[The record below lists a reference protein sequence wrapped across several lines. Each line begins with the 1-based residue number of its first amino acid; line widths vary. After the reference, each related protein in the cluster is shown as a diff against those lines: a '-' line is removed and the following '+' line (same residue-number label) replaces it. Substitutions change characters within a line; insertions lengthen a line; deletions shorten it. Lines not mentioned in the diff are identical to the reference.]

1 MYQIL
6 VAVLEG
12 ENISEGMFSLTD
24 IIAVNQ
30 SSTFLCASWWR
41 EERQD
46 GWYWNA
52 QSYGFHIQMEEE
64 VVPTFESSM
73 LTPVPHTYINV
84 SVSQQKT
91 KVKFNVTFPEIP
103 KCRYWRAWYDTLLGL
118 SGTVMGVLNSIEIE
132 EMNNRWKHA
141 GGHIAD
147 SFTITSK

>member
-6 VAVLEG
+6 VTVSKG
-12 ENISEGMFSLTD
+12 GNISEEMFNLTD
-24 IIAVNQ
+24 IRGVNQ

-41 EERQD
+41 ENRTD

-52 QSYGFHIQMEEE
+52 QSYGFHIQMEEA

-73 LTPVPHTYINV
+73 LTPVPHTCINV

-103 KCRYWRAWYDTLLGL
+103 KCRY
-118 SGTVMGVLNSIEIE
+118 
-132 EMNNRWKHA
+132 
-141 GGHIAD
+141 
-147 SFTITSK
+147 